1 MKNTKSELDL
11 LKQENAKLLVKIAEL
26 EQTVKEKDELM
37 ARIVELERYKSDT
50 MNLKTENI
58 ELKDRITKLEQK
70 QIQSITNEQ
79 EESFILS
86 LISGQTD
93 EEEDINL
100 DPIPEL
106 EHSSMQSESLTDPE
120 ASITSLSQDIIDKD
134 TTETL
139 DFVATIYKE
148 QVSKEIIER
157 IREKKLR
164 DQDLSS
170 DNNSC
175 DIKTVSQGNDQQKID
190 NLFSDRDVVPLQG
203 NNDSSVLTLAPLS
216 CGIKTISLGNDQQK
230 TTTNT
235 SLPAENLDDSDEIE
249 LTKNQ
254 NIELDLIQDLRN
266 GILIVTPDLIETS
279 PEDIVNNEKSSS
291 SHSMIASGKITTQS
305 LINLFRKAIRSGHE
319 EILSW
324 IRYSDNFE
332 NKVIEI
338 RRMTGVS
345 DKTTRTQ
352 IYKEMLEHLPGVT
365 AVVLRIK
372 TLRARKIRKL
382 FGENG
387 VGIDKVKYVTCSA
400 NDISKLTNT
409 QIQNIINQVIST
421 EDLKSLPNI
430 EVSVSDT
437 ETSLN
442 NMTQISSHSVTTFD
456 NSSDVDEISRKD
468 ESLPEIEIHEEI
480 EKTLLEISE
489 EVSQSEDVKSLQEV
503 KTRERIEKT
512 LQEAGSLQ
520 EVRMHNF
527 ENKVIEIRRM
537 TGVSDKTTRT
547 QIYKEMLEH
556 LPGVTAVVLR
566 IKTLRA
572 RKIRKLFGENGVGI
586 DKVKYVTCSANDISK
601 LTNTQIQN
609 IINQVISTE
618 DLKSLPNIE
627 VSVSDTET
635 SLNNMTQI
643 SSHSVTT
650 FDNSSD
656 VDEISRKDESLPEIE
671 IHEEIE
677 KTLLEIS
684 EEVSQSEDV
693 KSLQEVKTRERI
705 EKTLQ
710 EAGSLQEVRMRERIE
725 KTMLE
730 LDNNLGRYYGFSAN
744 GVAGYYN
751 DPAFSWSSP
760 LKARKSRIT
769 YTGNIY

>member
-1 MKNTKSELDL
+1 MENTKSELDL

-37 ARIVELERYKSDT
+37 AKIVELERYKSDT
-50 MNLKTENI
+50 VNLKTENI

-70 QIQSITNEQ
+70 QIQSITNKQ

-106 EHSSMQSESLTDPE
+106 EYSSMQSESLTDPE
-120 ASITSLSQDIIDKD
+120 ASITFLPQDIIDKD

-148 QVSKEIIER
+148 Q
-157 IREKKLR
+157 
-164 DQDLSS
+164 
-170 DNNSC
+170 
-175 DIKTVSQGNDQQKID
+175 GNDQQKID
-190 NLFSDRDVVPLQG
+190 NLSSDRDVVPLQG

-216 CGIKTISLGNDQQK
+216 C
-230 TTTNT
+230 
-235 SLPAENLDDSDEIE
+235 
-249 LTKNQ
+249 
-254 NIELDLIQDLRN
+254 ELDLIQDLRN
-266 GILIVTPDLIETS
+266 GILIITPDPIETS
-279 PEDIVNNEKSSS
+279 SEDIVNNEKSSS
-291 SHSMIASGKITTQS
+291 SHSITASGKITTQS

-319 EILSW
+319 EILFW

-345 DKTTRTQ
+345 DKTARTQ

-365 AVVLRIK
+365 AVALRIK
-372 TLRARKIRKL
+372 TLRARKIHKL

-421 EDLKSLPNI
+421 EDLKSLPNTK
-430 EVSVSDT
+430 VNVSDT
-437 ETSLN
+437 ETSPN
-442 NMTQISSHSVTTFD
+442 NTTQISSHSVTTFD

-468 ESLPEIEIHEEI
+468 ESLLEIEIHEEI

-503 KTRERIEKT
+503 KTRK
-512 LQEAGSLQ
+512 
-520 EVRMHNF
+520 
-527 ENKVIEIRRM
+527 
-537 TGVSDKTTRT
+537 
-547 QIYKEMLEH
+547 
-556 LPGVTAVVLR
+556 
-566 IKTLRA
+566 
-572 RKIRKLFGENGVGI
+572 
-586 DKVKYVTCSANDISK
+586 
-601 LTNTQIQN
+601 
-609 IINQVISTE
+609 
-618 DLKSLPNIE
+618 
-627 VSVSDTET
+627 
-635 SLNNMTQI
+635 
-643 SSHSVTT
+643 
-650 FDNSSD
+650 
-656 VDEISRKDESLPEIE
+656 
-671 IHEEIE
+671 
-677 KTLLEIS
+677 
-684 EEVSQSEDV
+684 
-693 KSLQEVKTRERI
+693 RI

-725 KTMLE
+725 KTMLK
-730 LDNNLGRYYGFSAN
+730 LDNDLGRYYGFSAD

-760 LKARKSRIT
+760 LEVRKSQIT
-769 YTGNIY
+769 YTGKEEKRKKPTKVHI